1 MTSSLLVK
9 IMQDTGARVPTSLGF
24 YAGLND
30 SDYAYEKPLP
40 AIDFDLDNTG
50 DRHENSGLEPRPFS
64 SPTIGRVPLEPSED
78 TPNTPGKP
86 RKPRKP
92 RKQATT
98 APKAPVTP
106 AAKGSTSKTKV
117 CSQCGGRKPAA
128 LEHFAQHNATRDRL
142 TQHCRICRSANNKAR
157 RSKDPIMRLRH
168 HFSTRISAT
177 VPDCPAGYVADL
189 ELYLGYKLKDLVTKL
204 DVQCE
209 RDYGRSLIDLLNE
222 GYHIDHITPLSSF
235 KIESIKDAAF
245 RTCWAVRNLRCIPA
259 EENMS
264 KGASIIE

>member
-106 AAKGSTSKTKV
+106 AAKGSTSETKV
-117 CSQCGGRKPAA
+117 CSQCGGRKPAT

-157 RSKDPIMRLRH
+157 RSRDPIMRLRH

-189 ELYLGYKLKDLVTKL
+189 ELTSDTNSKTSSPNSTYNVNAITVVPSSTSSTRGITSITSLRYPHSRSSRSKMQLFGPAGLCVT
-204 DVQCE
+204 
-209 RDYGRSLIDLLNE
+209 
-222 GYHIDHITPLSSF
+222 
-235 KIESIKDAAF
+235 
-245 RTCWAVRNLRCIPA
+245 
-259 EENMS
+259 
-264 KGASIIE
+264 

>member
-1 MTSSLLVK
+1 
-9 IMQDTGARVPTSLGF
+9 
-24 YAGLND
+24 
-30 SDYAYEKPLP
+30 
-40 AIDFDLDNTG
+40 
-50 DRHENSGLEPRPFS
+50 
-64 SPTIGRVPLEPSED
+64 
-78 TPNTPGKP
+78 
-86 RKPRKP
+86 
-92 RKQATT
+92 
-98 APKAPVTP
+98 
-106 AAKGSTSKTKV
+106 
-117 CSQCGGRKPAA
+117 
-128 LEHFAQHNATRDRL
+128 
-142 TQHCRICRSANNKAR
+142 
-157 RSKDPIMRLRH
+157 MRLRH

-209 RDYGRSLIDLLNE
+209 RDYGRPLIDLLNE

-235 KIESIKDAAF
+235 KIKSIKDAAF